1 MRDVR
6 TSRNL
11 FTSDFLISITRG
23 RERALS
29 EEEEMCRVYDGCGGE
44 TEHTVIG
51 TLLSVSLCPWNTA
64 AQLSFQRF
72 LSRPHI
78 AHCNHSHDLTH

>member
-29 EEEEMCRVYDGCGGE
+29 EEEEMCRVDGGCGGE
-44 TEHTVIG
+44 AVHTVIG
-51 TLLSVSLCPWNTA
+51 TLLSVSLCPWSTA
-64 AQLSFQRF
+64 TLLSFHCF
-72 LSRPHI
+72 LSRSHM
-78 AHCNHSHDLTH
+78 AHCNHSLT